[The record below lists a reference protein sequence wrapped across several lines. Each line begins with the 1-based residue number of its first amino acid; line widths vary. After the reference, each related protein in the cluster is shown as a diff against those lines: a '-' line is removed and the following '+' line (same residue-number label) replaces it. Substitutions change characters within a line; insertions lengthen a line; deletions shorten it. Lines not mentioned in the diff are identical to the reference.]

1 MDNIFIFNLRV
12 IWYDRNYSLHFADE
26 KLPLCPECSASLKA
40 CSSHFI
46 QQVRMQVNSLIEK
59 FTT

>member
-26 KLPLCPECSASLKA
+26 ESKA
-40 CSSHFI
+40 HRNEGLS
-46 QQVRMQVNSLIEK
+46 
-59 FTT
+59 